1 MGREMRGRVAGAL
14 MGHHLLQRRLELVV
28 RDVLRDGVGEDVAHQ
43 RVERGGVAVRQLRQ
57 RVDAQRL
64 DHEHRLLGLVER
76 SAAARLLLRSNQLA
90 ADAEHR
96 LEGAEPPVVVLLRR
110 EQLLREREDRDELH
124 RERLR
129 VGEAFGVEHHLK
141 GDGNVGEVR
150 CGRCGGVP

>member
-1 MGREMRGRVAGAL
+1 

-28 RDVLRDGVGEDVAHQ
+28 RDVLRDGVGEDVAHE

-76 SAAARLLLRSNQLA
+76 GAAARLLLRRNQLTT
-90 ADAEHR
+90 DAEHR

-110 EQLLREREDRDELH
+110 
-124 RERLR
+124 
-129 VGEAFGVEHHLK
+129 
-141 GDGNVGEVR
+141 
-150 CGRCGGVP
+150 